1 MKHELLVLNAE
12 RNVTL
17 ECYLQ
22 SVGGHFSYV
31 AKRPAILIIP
41 GGGYQYC
48 SDREADPV
56 ATAYMHYGFQA
67 FVLRYS
73 VGEHRVWP
81 NPLNDYE
88 QAMELLRSRA
98 DEWGLYPDKIAV
110 IGFSAGGHL
119 AAAAATM
126 SRNRPNAAILAY
138 PAAGADIKN
147 CNMTAPDTTAYVDK
161 DTCPCFLFATRTDEL
176 VSVDNTIAFTAALS
190 RANVAFESHIYA
202 YGPHGV
208 SVCNSAVQDQSK
220 SICSRVP
227 NWVRDSVEWLKD
239 VLGDFGSGEMT
250 QPRCSRYFTADCD
263 PTLSAGCT
271 LGYLLQKPEALALL
285 MPLVEQYTKAMGLG
299 GPSKELMDS
308 VQRVT
313 LRAVMQFARI
323 PETVIDGLDAQLRKI
338 PNV

>member
-1 MKHELLVLNAE
+1 MRHEMLTLNEE

-22 SVGGHFSYV
+22 EVTGR
-31 AKRPAILIIP
+31 AARTPKRPAIVILP
-41 GGGYQYC
+41 GGGYHYC

-56 ATAYMHYGFQA
+56 AAAYGHYGFQT

-73 VGEHRVWP
+73 VGEHRIWP
-81 NPLNDYE
+81 NPLNDFD
-88 QAMELLRSRA
+88 QAMALIRDRA
-98 DEWGLYPDKIAV
+98 EEWGIYPDKIAV

-147 CNMTAPDTTAYVDK
+147 CNLTAPDTTRFVNE

-176 VSVDNTIAFTAALS
+176 VSVDNTIEFTAALS
-190 RANVAFESHIYA
+190 KANVSFESHIYA

-208 SVCNSAVQDQSK
+208 SVCNSAVQDMTIP
-220 SICSRVP
+220 ICSRLP
-227 NWVRDSVEWLKD
+227 RWVGDSVEWLKD
-239 VLGDFGSGEMT
+239 VLGDFSAGEMT
-250 QPRCSRYFTADCD
+250 QPRCGHYFTADCE

-271 LGYLLQKPEALALL
+271 LGYLLKKPQAMELLLPMVRQVTTGMGTPAEALL
-285 MPLVEQYTKAMGLG
+285 
-299 GPSKELMDS
+299 DC
-308 VQRVT
+308 VQKLT
-313 LRAVMQFARI
+313 LRAVMQFARF
-323 PETVIDGLDAQLRKI
+323 PEEVIDRVDAQLRKI
-338 PNV
+338 PNP

>member
-1 MKHELLVLNAE
+1 MKHEMLVLNKA

-22 SVGGHFSYV
+22 GVGGHFSYV
-31 AKRPAILIIP
+31 PKRPAILILP

-56 ATAYMHYGFQA
+56 ASAYLHYGFQA

-73 VGEHRVWP
+73 VAEHRDWP
-81 NPLNDYE
+81 NPLEDYD
-88 QAMELLRSRA
+88 QAMELLRSHA
-98 DEWGLYPDKIAV
+98 DEWGIYADKIAV

-126 SRNRPNAAILAY
+126 SKNRPNAAILAY

-147 CNMTAPDTTAYVDK
+147 CNMTAPDTTKFVDR

-176 VSVDNTIAFTAALS
+176 VSVDNTIDFMAALS
-190 RANVAFESHIYA
+190 KANIAFESHVYA

-208 SVCNSAVQDQSK
+208 SVCNSGVQDQSVP
-220 SICSRVP
+220 ICSRVSH
-227 NWVRDSVEWLKD
+227 WVRDSVEWLKD
-239 VLGDFGSGEMT
+239 MLGDFGSGEMT
-250 QPRCSRYFTADCD
+250 QPRCSRYFTADCE

-271 LGYLLQKPEALALL
+271 LGYLLTKPEAVALL
-285 MPLVEQYTKAMGLG
+285 NPLLERYTTAMGLA
-299 GPSKELMDS
+299 GPSKELLDS

-323 PETVIDGLDAQLRKI
+323 PESVIDQLDDQLRQI
-338 PNV
+338 PNM